1 MKIRYYKNF
10 FYLLIIFFNNFLAI
24 PFLILDILKKRNIA
38 INLGVLFF
46 VFGYFYQPLNE
57 KTDLYR
63 YYELFNQNR
72 AIREAV
78 FNYQKDIY
86 AEYIINFLIKNNLP
100 KYFLAAISAFITY
113 YFLFKTLELVIIR
126 TKLKGIYRVIC
137 YIITYLSF
145 SIIGYTGIR
154 FYPAMSLMVY
164 SIIATCKLRKKKYI
178 LLALLATMIH
188 TSMLIPF
195 VLLVLIELKFLY
207 KVNIKF
213 MKFFIL
219 ISSVL
224 GRLISI
230 KLLSE
235 IAAIINQNI
244 TLIKISE
251 SYISGRWGIE
261 FISYYNIIG
270 KIVKYY
276 FPFWTF
282 IITFLL
288 YGVFLLEKNKID
300 YFIAYIIIFCFML
313 QNFQTIFF
321 RYSRLTILLIIV
333 LTIYKIFN
341 EKKYKIV
348 GSIIVLIFL
357 LWGVLNLMLD
367 LNGYYLDIY
376 YSYIE
381 IFKISLFG
389 IFKDVFF
396 NMEGR

>member
-24 PFLILDILKKRNIA
+24 PFLIVGILKKRNIA
-38 INLGVLFF
+38 LNLGILFF
-46 VFGYFYQPLNE
+46 VFGYFYRPLNK
-57 KTDLYR
+57 KTDLFR
-63 YYELFNQNR
+63 YYELFNQSK
-72 AIREAV
+72 AIREAL

-86 AEYIINFLIKNNLP
+86 AEYIINFLIKTNLP

-113 YFLFKTLELVIIR
+113 YFLFKTLELVITKI
-126 TKLKGIYRVIC
+126 KLKGIYRVIC

-164 SIIATCKLRKKKYI
+164 SIIATYRLRKKVYI
-178 LLALLATMIH
+178 LLAILATMIH
-188 TSMLIPF
+188 SSMLIPL
-195 VLLVLIELKFLY
+195 VILVLIELKFLY
-207 KVNIKF
+207 RVNIKII
-213 MKFFIL
+213 KLFIL

-224 GRLISI
+224 GKLISVR
-230 KLLSE
+230 LLSE
-235 IAAIINQNI
+235 IATIINQNT
-244 TLIKISE
+244 TLIKISD
-251 SYISGRWGIE
+251 SYINGKWGID

-282 IITFLL
+282 IIIFLL

-300 YFIAYIIIFCFML
+300 YFIAYIITFCFML

-321 RYSRLTILLIIV
+321 RYSRLTILLIII
-333 LTIYKIFN
+333 LTIHKIFN

-348 GSIIVLIFL
+348 GSIIVVIFL
-357 LWGVLNLMLD
+357 LWGALNLMID
-367 LNGYYLDIY
+367 LKDYHLDIY

-389 IFKDVFF
+389 IFKDILFIIW
-396 NMEGR
+396 R